1 MAADAVFQE
10 QAIFGSGR
18 LYGVGGDTLSTPTE
32 FGTLQDVS
40 IDFSLTKKELR
51 GQNIFPEKIGRAEAK
66 ITGKAKMGRINPILF
81 QKLFFDFGTM
91 ATGRELL
98 AAGEAASV
106 PASAGPYTIVVANGA
121 NFKTDLGVKDA
132 NTGAV
137 FEKVAAGS
145 EATGA
150 YSVDPTT
157 GTYTFDASDA
167 NRAVL
172 ISYTYSDTSG
182 HTLSV
187 GNTLAGVAPTFQ
199 IIVWNEDDEGK
210 HGIRLY
216 ACSSDKLAFATKMG
230 DFNIPELDFAAQA
243 DPAGKVF
250 DEWFE

>member
-51 GQNIFPEKIGRAEAK
+51 GQNLFPEKIGRAEAK
-66 ITGKAKMGRINPILF
+66 ITGKAKMGRINPVLF
-81 QKLFFDFGTM
+81 KQLFFDFGTM

-106 PASAGPYTIVVANGA
+106 PAATPFTVVASNGA

-145 EATGA
+145 EVQGA
-150 YSVDPTT
+150 YSVDPST
-157 GTYTFDASDA
+157 GTYTFSTDDQG
-167 NRAVL
+167 RAVL

-187 GNTLAGVAPTFQ
+187 GNTLAGVASTFQ
-199 IIVWNEDDEGK
+199 IIVWNEDDGGK

-216 ACSSDKLAFATKMG
+216 ACSSDKLAFATKKG